1 MDDEEGALADQP
13 LDDADAAML
22 RLVREAYDAS
32 DPVPA
37 GLVDRV
43 HFALALEAMFEE
55 VAAMTRTPMDALAV
69 RGGSTTGRTET
80 LTFSAERLTAMVTT
94 TRSGAEGVRLDGWLA
109 PPTLRR
115 VVLRLQAGG
124 EQEVTADEQ
133 GQFAFQGLDEGFAQ
147 LRFVDEDDPRNAV
160 VTPVFEL

>member
-1 MDDEEGALADQP
+1 MDDEETLADQP

-22 RLVREAYDAS
+22 HLVREAYDAS

-43 HFALALEAMFEE
+43 RFALALEAMFEE

-69 RGGSTTGRTET
+69 RSGSTAVRTQT
-80 LTFSAERLTAMVTT
+80 LTFSAERLTAMVSV
-94 TRSGAEGVRLDGWLA
+94 TRSGAEGLRLDGWLA

-124 EQEVTADEQ
+124 ERRATADEE
-133 GQFAFQGLDEGFAQ
+133 GRFGFHGLAEGFAQ
-147 LRFVDEDDPRNAV
+147 LRFFDEEDPRNAV
-160 VTPVFEL
+160 VTPVFQL